1 MEKRWL
7 LFVNLLLLQLF
18 LFLLLA
24 YNYVFTSFRIPVTI
38 VLFAIIAVMISSLWV
53 VREMLRLVERESEA
67 EKVMVRL
74 EEAEKLITTLRS
86 KHHDFVNHL
95 QVILGLIQLKMDNDA
110 ADYIKGLSKDLI
122 QIEKLV
128 SLKRP
133 EVAALI
139 SSKLASLSYLQAS
152 LDINTTLAELSI
164 PPEKLVSILG
174 NLLDNAIYETSFYK
188 DKWIKIRIDQEDE
201 WFIFEITNPGTIAPE
216 IRERIFEPG
225 FTTKG
230 QEGTGMGLFIV
241 KNLVRECGGTIS
253 FDSRDD
259 DIMTVFAVRLPKTP
273 MEHGN

>member
-1 MEKRWL
+1 MKKRWL
-7 LFVNLLLLQLF
+7 LFVDLLLLQLF

-24 YNYVFTSFRIPVTI
+24 YNYVFTSFMIPFSI
-38 VLFAIIAVMISSLWV
+38 VLFAIIAVMISCLWV
-53 VREMLRLVERESEA
+53 VREMLRLAEKESKA

-95 QVILGLIQLKMDNDA
+95 QVILGLIQMKMDNDA
-110 ADYIKGLSKDLI
+110 VDYIKDLSKDLI

-139 SSKLASLSYLQAS
+139 STKLATLNDLRVS
-152 LDINTTLAELSI
+152 LDVNTTLDELSI
-164 PPEKLVSILG
+164 SPNKLVSILG
-174 NLLDNAIYETSFYK
+174 NLIDNAIYETSFYK
-188 DKWIKIRIDQEDE
+188 DKWIKIRIDQEDK
-201 WFIFEITNPGTIAPE
+201 WFIFEIANPGTIAPE
-216 IRERIFEPG
+216 NRERIFEPG

-241 KNLVRECGGTIS
+241 KNLVRECGGTIY

-259 DIMTVFAVRLPKTP
+259 VMIIFTVKLPKTP
-273 MEHGN
+273 MKPGS

>member
-1 MEKRWL
+1 MKKRWL
-7 LFVNLLLLQLF
+7 LFVDLLLLQLF

-24 YNYVFTSFRIPVTI
+24 YNYVFTSFKIPVTI

-95 QVILGLIQLKMDNDA
+95 QVILGLIQLKMENDA
-110 ADYIKGLSKDLI
+110 TDYIKGLSKDLI

-188 DKWIKIRIDQEDE
+188 DKWIKIRIDQEEE

-216 IRERIFEPG
+216 IRDRIFEPG

-230 QEGTGMGLFIV
+230 QEGSGMGLFIV
-241 KNLVRECGGTIS
+241 KNLVTECGGTIS

-259 DIMTVFAVRLPKTP
+259 DIMTVFTVRLPKTP
-273 MEHGN
+273 LEPGN

>member
-253 FDSRDD
+253 FDSRDH
-259 DIMTVFAVRLPKTP
+259 DIMTVFTVRLPKTS